1 MSLLRALTL
10 AEERC
15 GFSFSGEGGFGG
27 IDRASS
33 ARRVAGIEDCELDK
47 AMRACSQCELREG
60 APCAA
65 VDVAKDAGAAKAM
78 HCKTLKAIS
87 RVVLSGAKSVSSYP
101 GPTATTRD
109 INPAL
114 SLPWYMYVDEAGTR
128 TEISQCT
135 SKIVSIPGLMPDDL
149 KVFAGSGRAGVTVS
163 EMRMAQRQRQ
173 AVALSTSSNTARKR
187 FDVRDR

>member
-65 VDVAKDAGAAKAM
+65 VDVAKEAGAAKAM
-78 HCKTLKAIS
+78 QSLQKLRAVTYFLIA
-87 RVVLSGAKSVSSYP
+87 RVVLSGVCQSAV
-101 GPTATTRD
+101 T
-109 INPAL
+109 PAL
-114 SLPWYMYVDEAGTR
+114 QL
-128 TEISQCT
+128 QH
-135 SKIVSIPGLMPDDL
+135 
-149 KVFAGSGRAGVTVS
+149 VT
-163 EMRMAQRQRQ
+163 
-173 AVALSTSSNTARKR
+173 
-187 FDVRDR
+187 

>member
-1 MSLLRALTL
+1 
-10 AEERC
+10 
-15 GFSFSGEGGFGG
+15 
-27 IDRASS
+27 
-33 ARRVAGIEDCELDK
+33 
-47 AMRACSQCELREG
+47 
-60 APCAA
+60 
-65 VDVAKDAGAAKAM
+65 
-78 HCKTLKAIS
+78 
-87 RVVLSGAKSVSSYP
+87 VLSGDESVSSYP